1 MTDVDTK
8 IPTELDEMGP
18 IDYVVIEW
26 PGEQPTGAAVPK
38 LLDLVESGVI
48 RIIDIAFVGKD
59 RNGAVY
65 AMDLSDFDG
74 DGHFTLFEGA
84 STGIIGSDDLAE
96 AATAIEPG
104 TSAAV
109 LIWEN
114 RWAAPVAIAL
124 RRSGAQLVASGRI
137 PVQGIL
143 AALDETEPE
152 GSAGP
157 SETPSTT

>member
-8 IPTELDEMGP
+8 TPIELEEMGP

-26 PGEQPTGAAVPK
+26 PGEQPTGAAMPK
-38 LLDLVESGVI
+38 LLELVDSGLI

-59 RNGAVY
+59 QNGSVY

-74 DGHFTLFEGA
+74 DGNFTLFEGA
-84 STGIIGSDDLAE
+84 STGIIGSDDLE
-96 AATAIEPG
+96 QAATAIEPG

-114 RWAAPVAIAL
+114 RWAAPVAVAL

-137 PVQGIL
+137 PIQGIL
-143 AALDETEPE
+143 AALDATEAE
-152 GSAGP
+152 AAASD
-157 SETPSTT
+157 TPSTT